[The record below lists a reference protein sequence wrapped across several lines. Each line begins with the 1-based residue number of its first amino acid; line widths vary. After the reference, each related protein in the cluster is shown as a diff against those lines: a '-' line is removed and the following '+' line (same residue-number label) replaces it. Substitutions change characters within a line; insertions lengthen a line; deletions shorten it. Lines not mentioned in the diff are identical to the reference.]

1 MSLLNI
7 LKYKMDNYVN
17 TNDNFKKIVLIIY
30 RIADIPFILMGK
42 TGCGKTLL
50 IINLNQII
58 NNGKISM
65 EIIIVSFVLKPY

>member
-30 RIADIPFILMGK
+30 TIADIPFI
-42 TGCGKTLL
+42 
-50 IINLNQII
+50 
-58 NNGKISM
+58 
-65 EIIIVSFVLKPY
+65 